1 MTNEIRFT
9 FFEESVHPFLVI
21 FAVINRAAHPLNT
34 FKFIGVHG
42 VCFAQYTQLFF
53 DNGNG

>member
-21 FAVINRAAHPLNT
+21 FAVIHRAAHPLNT

-42 VCFAQYTQLFF
+42 VCLAQYTQLFF